1 MAHCTCMAG
10 LGEVCSHAA
19 ALMYTL
25 LAAVEHR
32 EGQACTSEPCSW
44 AEPSQSNIKYDELAN
59 IFVKKKAE
67 KQVQPITISSDEL
80 QHFLELLYVSETQ
93 EAIPPRKMPSFPLL
107 RAIPPDICQRLLSW
121 TCHHCS
127 PVCTQAPDFN
137 WICPHCWRKVL
148 KYLRSYIS
156 HWSRWGLQNED
167 TARESY
173 WKAMQDLHID
183 FHITASGLMINPDL
197 PWIGASPDGVVTCK
211 CHGMGVLEIKC
222 PFTANGRTLK
232 ECARDPRFCLTEIA
246 EGTMT
251 LRRDHSYMFQVQA
264 QMRVAEVM
272 YADFVVWTP
281 QELFTQR
288 ILFDESFFD
297 QAYLSVEEFIR
308 TGILPEL
315 LGKWFTV
322 PRLSST
328 ATADLAPEGGA
339 IVESQLMQTSS
350 HAWLR
355 LANENTSIGRV

>member
-1 MAHCTCMAG
+1 MPKTAKLDMPPLLTC
-10 LGEVCSHAA
+10 LYSSTR
-19 ALMYTL
+19 LQLDLPTL
-25 LAAVEHR
+25 LEEGAKIFEELHLTLEQCMLVEEKTREQRKSRWWFDHRAGRVTASAFYEAAS
-32 EGQACTSEPCSW
+32 TKNF
-44 AEPSQSNIKYDELAN
+44 PSLIKRICY
-59 IFVKKKAE
+59 
-67 KQVQPITISSDEL
+67 PRSS
-80 QHFLELLYVSETQ
+80 HFST
-93 EAIPPRKMPSFPLL
+93 EA
-107 RAIPPDICQRLLSW
+107 
-121 TCHHCS
+121 T
-127 PVCTQAPDFN
+127 
-137 WICPHCWRKVL
+137 
-148 KYLRSYIS
+148 
-156 HWSRWGLQNED
+156 RWGLQNED